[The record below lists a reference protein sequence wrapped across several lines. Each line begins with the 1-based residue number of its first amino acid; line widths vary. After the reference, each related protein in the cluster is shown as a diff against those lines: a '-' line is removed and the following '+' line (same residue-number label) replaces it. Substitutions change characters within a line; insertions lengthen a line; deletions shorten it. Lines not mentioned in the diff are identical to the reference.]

1 MATQPNPNKRL
12 SDVTREASSNRT
24 NKFADSL
31 MPAAPKPKAEPV
43 PEEAAPVVDQRPD
56 DPTPLAVTEVAQPIV
71 QPVVATA
78 TPKPDRARKSAF
90 TIEDVINGSAKEGDA
105 FNKMVR
111 VTDDHHELLRRMA
124 FEHRKPMNVI
134 VHNLLAM
141 LDQVYQKEQR
151 GGQGNV

>member
-1 MATQPNPNKRL
+1 MATQPKADKRL
-12 SDVTREASSNRT
+12 SDVTREASSSRT
-24 NKFADSL
+24 NKFANSL
-31 MPAAPKPKAEPV
+31 MPATPKPKAETV
-43 PEEAAPVVDQRPD
+43 PEEASPVVDQQPEVSTP
-56 DPTPLAVTEVAQPIV
+56 PTAIVTPQAII

-78 TPKPDRARKSAF
+78 TQKVDRARKSAF
-90 TIEDVINGSAKEGDA
+90 TIDDVINGSAKEGDA

-141 LDQVYQKEQR
+141 LDQVYQKEQK